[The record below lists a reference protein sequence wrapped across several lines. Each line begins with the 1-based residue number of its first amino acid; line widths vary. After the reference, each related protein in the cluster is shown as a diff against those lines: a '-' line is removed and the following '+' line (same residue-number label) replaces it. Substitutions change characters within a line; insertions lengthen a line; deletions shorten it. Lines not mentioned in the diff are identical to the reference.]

1 MGIPVVATPTYTENG
16 APVVIAPNL
25 TVADINSPAL
35 VSATVRITNAQRGDV
50 LAANVS
56 GTPIAQSYNA
66 ANGTLQLTGNATI
79 AQYQQVLDSVTFS
92 STSDNPTAFGANSS
106 RTIEFVVND
115 GSAQTGPLFGP
126 KTDFLAG
133 IPVGFVASAD
143 LNSDGKLDL
152 VAVSMSADTVSVLL
166 GNGNG
171 SFQTS
176 SALSVS
182 RSNFV
187 EIADFNS
194 DGKLDLTV
202 ANSSANQVS
211 VLLGNGN
218 GSFQLVQNVTVGSS
232 PVSIATA
239 DINGDGRRDL
249 VVANENSNTL
259 SVRLGLGD
267 GTFQGASEIGV
278 GTSPVSVAIA
288 DLNGDG
294 KLDLAAANYFDTKVS
309 VLFGNGNGTFQAP
322 SNITVGT
329 NPSSVA
335 IADLNGDGKLDVA
348 VAGGAGYV
356 SVLLSN
362 GNGTFSTPANVS
374 VGLSFKTIAV
384 ADLDGDGK
392 LDLAVTHGF
401 DNNVSVLRGNGD
413 GTFQAASIF
422 AVGADPSSITIGNF
436 DGSGGLD
443 LAVANN
449 KGGNFSVLL
458 NTSTNF
464 SATQHAKMAV
474 VGVNDAPTGSVA
486 ISGTA
491 TQGQTLTATNT
502 LADADG
508 LGTISYQWVAAG
520 VAIAG
525 ATANTFTLTQAQVG
539 KAITVTAGYTDGTG
553 TSEAVTSSATGA
565 VANVND
571 APTGGVTIT
580 GLPIVGRTLAA
591 SNNLA
596 DADGLGTISYQ
607 WSAAGVMITG
617 ATASTYTLTP
627 GDAGKAI
634 SVTASYMDG
643 QGTAESVAA
652 TATGTVQGST
662 QSGSGNDTAMASLVF
677 GDFAADMRL
686 STSGYGIA
694 PVQNFQSFVNSFVT
708 VREEILSLT
717 PTNVSVRSF
726 EAAGNAVVASAQG
739 NFTTGFINTFVIQG
753 GGITYTLLGNFQV
766 QSNETIVGF
775 VSEVRYDLSQDGSLV
790 SRFSGISVPSA
801 MVWDGG
807 NLPPLQPD
815 SDYLRGNDDITGSV
829 GNDYLLGYAGNDSI
843 SGGAGNDTI
852 DGGAGTDFMEGGV
865 GDDTYLI
872 DSAIGEFVHELPE
885 QGVDTVIS
893 SISYVLSLN
902 LENLTLTGSASDGI
916 GHNGANSIIGN
927 AANNTLQGLDGDDYL
942 DGGAGIDILNG
953 GAGNDAYTIDNAA
966 DSIVETSGTDTV
978 QVFIPYVLGA
988 ELENLVLLGTASYG
1002 VGNAS
1007 DNKIFGNSFSN
1018 PLLRG
1023 AGGADTIMGGD
1034 GNDWLEG
1041 ETGNDL
1047 AYGGSEFDAIDGR
1060 QGSDVLYGED
1070 GDDIIFGDGYF
1081 YLFGFSN
1088 DSQFGGPGND
1098 IMMGEA
1104 GEASLNGAGD
1114 ALHGEDGND
1123 ILDGGAGDDA
1133 IYGGN
1138 GNDVIDGDNGNDY
1151 IVGGPGADIMLGSN
1165 AVAYGGATVGSD
1177 LFVYNSMADAGDS
1190 IYGFDT
1196 RLNIGENDG
1205 IDLRSLFASLGYSGN
1220 TPRAEGTNLLQVT
1233 QSGADTLVQI
1243 DPDGAPG
1250 PEGFTTLVTL
1260 VGVTATTITDS
1271 FFLF

>member
-294 KLDLAAANYFDTKVS
+294 KLDLA
-309 VLFGNGNGTFQAP
+309 
-322 SNITVGT
+322 
-329 NPSSVA
+329 
-335 IADLNGDGKLDVA
+335 
-348 VAGGAGYV
+348 
-356 SVLLSN
+356 
-362 GNGTFSTPANVS
+362 
-374 VGLSFKTIAV
+374 
-384 ADLDGDGK
+384 
-392 LDLAVTHGF
+392 VTHGF

-617 ATASTYTLTP
+617 ATASTYTL
-627 GDAGKAI
+627 G
-634 SVTASYMDG
+634 
-643 QGTAESVAA
+643 
-652 TATGTVQGST
+652 
-662 QSGSGNDTAMASLVF
+662 L
-677 GDFAADMRL
+677 
-686 STSGYGIA
+686 
-694 PVQNFQSFVNSFVT
+694 
-708 VREEILSLT
+708 
-717 PTNVSVRSF
+717 
-726 EAAGNAVVASAQG
+726 
-739 NFTTGFINTFVIQG
+739 TGF
-753 GGITYTLLGNFQV
+753 LCQV
-766 QSNETIVGF
+766 Q
-775 VSEVRYDLSQDGSLV
+775 
-790 SRFSGISVPSA
+790 
-801 MVWDGG
+801 
-807 NLPPLQPD
+807 
-815 SDYLRGNDDITGSV
+815 
-829 GNDYLLGYAGNDSI
+829 
-843 SGGAGNDTI
+843 
-852 DGGAGTDFMEGGV
+852 
-865 GDDTYLI
+865 
-872 DSAIGEFVHELPE
+872 
-885 QGVDTVIS
+885 
-893 SISYVLSLN
+893 
-902 LENLTLTGSASDGI
+902 
-916 GHNGANSIIGN
+916 
-927 AANNTLQGLDGDDYL
+927 
-942 DGGAGIDILNG
+942 
-953 GAGNDAYTIDNAA
+953 
-966 DSIVETSGTDTV
+966 
-978 QVFIPYVLGA
+978 
-988 ELENLVLLGTASYG
+988 
-1002 VGNAS
+1002 
-1007 DNKIFGNSFSN
+1007 
-1018 PLLRG
+1018 
-1023 AGGADTIMGGD
+1023 
-1034 GNDWLEG
+1034 
-1041 ETGNDL
+1041 
-1047 AYGGSEFDAIDGR
+1047 
-1060 QGSDVLYGED
+1060 
-1070 GDDIIFGDGYF
+1070 
-1081 YLFGFSN
+1081 
-1088 DSQFGGPGND
+1088 
-1098 IMMGEA
+1098 
-1104 GEASLNGAGD
+1104 
-1114 ALHGEDGND
+1114 
-1123 ILDGGAGDDA
+1123 
-1133 IYGGN
+1133 
-1138 GNDVIDGDNGNDY
+1138 
-1151 IVGGPGADIMLGSN
+1151 
-1165 AVAYGGATVGSD
+1165 
-1177 LFVYNSMADAGDS
+1177 
-1190 IYGFDT
+1190 
-1196 RLNIGENDG
+1196 
-1205 IDLRSLFASLGYSGN
+1205 
-1220 TPRAEGTNLLQVT
+1220 
-1233 QSGADTLVQI
+1233 
-1243 DPDGAPG
+1243 
-1250 PEGFTTLVTL
+1250 
-1260 VGVTATTITDS
+1260 
-1271 FFLF
+1271 